1 MNNGEF
7 IMEELLACPICQ
19 EDCAYIESEG
29 DWCVYVMCGHCGS
42 RSVTAN
48 YSTPEE
54 RVRAEM
60 QVTHLWNIGKVIA
73 ERRGE

>member
-1 MNNGEF
+1 MNNDYVLED
-7 IMEELLACPICQ
+7 LLSCPICQ

-29 DWCVYVMCGHCGS
+29 DFCVYVICGHCGS
-42 RSVTAN
+42 RSVTAD

-60 QVTHLWNIGKVIA
+60 QVTHLWNIGKVV
-73 ERRGE
+73 RGDIGE